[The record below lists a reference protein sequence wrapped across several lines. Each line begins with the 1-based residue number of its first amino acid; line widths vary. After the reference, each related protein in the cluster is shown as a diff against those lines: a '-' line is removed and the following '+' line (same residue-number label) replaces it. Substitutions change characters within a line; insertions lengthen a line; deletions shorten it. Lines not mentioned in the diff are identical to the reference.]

1 MYEIQIHDAETKAF
15 AALSALKDKFLTIF
29 LQNCTRRQLKLFKRK
44 AFIKLLKNREIMICK
59 EFCIETQTKNEAIL
73 YFKKMHEQEMTE
85 AERSALQTF
94 SRLKRQYQD
103 RLLKNVVNRW
113 REDYKRCAFL
123 QWNSVIFQM
132 QQKMHNIRHE
142 KQSFALLEAKKNYQ
156 VRIKNAEESFAKRFS
171 ALGRKHQHVMLLR
184 VTNLWLHFKKLG
196 SFTVWKSAYA
206 HAIALEKRFSS
217 KSDVDQLN
225 SMVALQKSYE
235 TKLMQ
240 AERNSSTF
248 IQAIAVKL
256 DDVTVQLREK
266 KRELDEVKDY
276 YDREILQAECSYSSA
291 LYGWKYKYKSLIL
304 KNVVHKWVKSFK
316 TLVMKRLWMYSHASR
331 EQEKFDLK
339 KREELKEVENV
350 SASLFLK
357 LESLQTKF
365 SKNRKLKEHAQIDE
379 TNVLVEQKRASVN
392 AVLEKKLSE
401 LEKMQLNL
409 SVSREEVLRD
419 IEISNKAISEKDAT
433 IESLQAQIKSMS
445 DDNHFLSQSALA
457 SEAKDRTI
465 ERLQKNL
472 ETSQRGNEAMA
483 KNLSTVTEL
492 ENIVAILERELERS
506 DVEKHNLTLALDY
519 AQSRVNGIT
528 LTPTSAVN
536 TVRRRSAVPKRS
548 TGPPSIDAVSQS
560 KKTGNTWKWDSAI
573 QMKKDISKYVNDE
586 GRLAGERNV
595 TEQAFKNYDSLTL
608 GELDTN
614 TNANTHSDYID
625 RGGEGTDPNVE
636 DPGDSESVSS
646 YIDGDPEVARIAS
659 IVGFAKSFLNQRRLD
674 KERALLS
681 SEKKIRRGRGR

>member
-1 MYEIQIHDAETKAF
+1 MYEIQIHDAETKASAALSALKDKYDRRLLSSVLRRWVDTKKYSAFKEWIAYTNHRRDVTKKSARVANALKLAIVRWAKDTKQIGFQNWKIRFQREKEANHMVSMKEATAQLRARDDALIEAKKMYEIQIHDAETKAF

-379 TNVLVEQKRASVN
+379 TNVLVEQKRASVT
-392 AVLEKKLSE
+392 LF
-401 LEKMQLNL
+401 
-409 SVSREEVLRD
+409 LRR
-419 IEISNKAISEKDAT
+419 NFR
-433 IESLQAQIKSMS
+433 
-445 DDNHFLSQSALA
+445 NW
-457 SEAKDRTI
+457 
-465 ERLQKNL
+465 
-472 ETSQRGNEAMA
+472 
-483 KNLSTVTEL
+483 
-492 ENIVAILERELERS
+492 
-506 DVEKHNLTLALDY
+506 
-519 AQSRVNGIT
+519 
-528 LTPTSAVN
+528 
-536 TVRRRSAVPKRS
+536 KRC
-548 TGPPSIDAVSQS
+548 
-560 KKTGNTWKWDSAI
+560 N
-573 QMKKDISKYVNDE
+573 
-586 GRLAGERNV
+586 
-595 TEQAFKNYDSLTL
+595 
-608 GELDTN
+608 
-614 TNANTHSDYID
+614 
-625 RGGEGTDPNVE
+625 
-636 DPGDSESVSS
+636 
-646 YIDGDPEVARIAS
+646 
-659 IVGFAKSFLNQRRLD
+659 
-674 KERALLS
+674 
-681 SEKKIRRGRGR
+681 